1 MNPNA
6 VDTEEV
12 EAREM
17 AYMLVSSGVEMTEV
31 GWERKKVWSREHA
44 LLGGETRV
52 ARVWM
57 MAEVQLTEV
66 IAGSESAEIPS
77 YILSAELHMWH

>member
-31 GWERKKVWSREHA
+31 GWERKKV
-44 LLGGETRV
+44 
-52 ARVWM
+52 
-57 MAEVQLTEV
+57 
-66 IAGSESAEIPS
+66 
-77 YILSAELHMWH
+77 